1 MKLPFDASRR
11 YPHPMTELDE
21 IWSQML
27 DSAAERARETDRS
40 DVADFLRLK
49 ASNDAIRSTGIK
61 WLLDTVFEIAAN
73 HNRVRTSLTIE
84 RDDPHNFTY
93 GNSNLV
99 GTRVMVRHGVRC
111 LSVEAGWTRTPSDG
125 IMRGGALAFARV
137 SHFGMP
143 KMTTELKLVLDAPT
157 PTWRDAATGEDIDS
171 GELKRHLEI
180 LTT

>member
-1 MKLPFDASRR
+1 
-11 YPHPMTELDE
+11 MTELDE

-27 DSAAERARETDRS
+27 ASAAANAKEAGRS
-40 DVADFLRLK
+40 DVVDFLRLK
-49 ASNDAIRSTGIK
+49 ASNDAIRTTGVR
-61 WLLDTVFEIAAN
+61 WLFDTVIEIAAN
-73 HNRVRTSLTIE
+73 ANRGRTSLTIE
-84 RDDPHNFTY
+84 RDEPHNFTH

-99 GTRVMVRHGVRC
+99 GTRVMVRNGVRC

-143 KMTTELKLVLDAPT
+143 KMTTELKLVSEEPAPR
-157 PTWRDAATGEDIDS
+157 WRNAETSDQVDS
-171 GELKRHLEI
+171 AELMRHIEI

>member
-1 MKLPFDASRR
+1 MV
-11 YPHPMTELDE
+11 ELDE

-27 DSAAERARETDRS
+27 AAAAANASDAGRS

-49 ASNDAIRSTGIK
+49 ASNDAIRSTGVK
-61 WLLDTVFEIAAN
+61 WLFDTVIEIAAN
-73 HNRVRTSLTIE
+73 ANRGSTSLTIE
-84 RDDPHNFTY
+84 RDDPHNFAH

-111 LSVEAGWTRTPSDG
+111 LSVEAGWTRTPADG

-143 KMTTELKLVLDAPT
+143 KKTTELKLVAEEPAPK
-157 PTWRDAATGEDIDS
+157 WRNAETSDHIDS
-171 GELKRHLEI
+171 AELRRHLEI